1 MFIKNIK
8 KNKAEIS
15 KFEFAYKVL
24 HPNEIAP
31 TYEIL
36 VQLSNDADKIFL
48 GQYNICLFKELED
61 KSFEAIAFWCI
72 ASKKLPKNENKK
84 CFLEISRAARTL
96 RNIVII
102 KNINESYKK
111 TVEAMNNDYF
121 IFKVSK

>member
-1 MFIKNIK
+1 LKN
-8 KNKAEIS
+8 
-15 KFEFAYKVL
+15 
-24 HPNEIAP
+24 
-31 TYEIL
+31 
-36 VQLSNDADKIFL
+36 
-48 GQYNICLFKELED
+48 

-96 RNIVII
+96 KNIVII

-111 TVEAMNNDYF
+111 TVEAITNEYF

>member
-8 KNKAEIS
+8 KYKAEIS

-24 HPNEIAP
+24 HPNEIEP

-36 VQLSNDADKIFL
+36 VQLSKDADKIFL
-48 GQYNICLFKELED
+48 GQYNICLFKELKD

-96 RNIVII
+96 KNIVII

-111 TVEAMNNDYF
+111 TVEAITNEYF